1 MVLTEVRPVRS
12 GTDLNW
18 LLFKRLKKKNKK
30 NKNKNKQTNNVSKPS
45 NLCECHFPI
54 KGRCKI

>member
-18 LLFKRLKKKNKK
+18 LLFKRLKKKTKK
-30 NKNKNKQTNNVSKPS
+30 QKQKQTNNVSKPS

>member
-18 LLFKRLKKKNKK
+18 LLFKRLKKKQK
-30 NKNKNKQTNNVSKPS
+30 NKNKNKQTMFLNPLIFASAIS
-45 NLCECHFPI
+45 Q
-54 KGRCKI
+54 

>member
-18 LLFKRLKKKNKK
+18 LLFKRLKKETKK
-30 NKNKNKQTNNVSKPS
+30 TKTNKQTMFLNPLIFASAISP
-45 NLCECHFPI
+45 
-54 KGRCKI
+54 

>member
-18 LLFKRLKKKNKK
+18 LLFKRLKKTKK
-30 NKNKNKQTNNVSKPS
+30 TKTKTNKQ
-45 NLCECHFPI
+45 CF
-54 KGRCKI
+54 

>member
-18 LLFKRLKKKNKK
+18 LLFKRLKKKQK
-30 NKNKNKQTNNVSKPS
+30 NKNKNKQTMFLNPLIFASAISP
-45 NLCECHFPI
+45 
-54 KGRCKI
+54 

>member
-1 MVLTEVRPVRS
+1 MVLREVRPVRS

-18 LLFKRLKKKNKK
+18 LLFKRLKKKNQ
-30 NKNKNKQTNNVSKPS
+30 KNKNKQTNNVSKPS

>member
-30 NKNKNKQTNNVSKPS
+30 TETKTNKQTMFLNPLIFASAVSP
-45 NLCECHFPI
+45 
-54 KGRCKI
+54 

>member
-30 NKNKNKQTNNVSKPS
+30 TKKKTNKKTKFKNTIIFASAISP
-45 NLCECHFPI
+45 
-54 KGRCKI
+54 

>member
-18 LLFKRLKKKNKK
+18 LLFKRLKNKKQK
-30 NKNKNKQTNNVSKPS
+30 NKNKNKQTMFLNPLIFASAISP
-45 NLCECHFPI
+45 
-54 KGRCKI
+54 